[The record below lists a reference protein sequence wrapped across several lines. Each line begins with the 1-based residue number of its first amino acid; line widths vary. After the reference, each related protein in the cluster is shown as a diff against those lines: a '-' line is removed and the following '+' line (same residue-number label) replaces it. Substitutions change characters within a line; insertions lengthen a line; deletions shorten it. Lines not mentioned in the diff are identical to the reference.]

1 LDLINNEELS
11 FSYYRSWRWFLS
23 IIESPSNLINRRLH
37 LIIAWPYIRS
47 IFLIDNLNLLF
58 VQQIRQIDEQY
69 MSIQNEFI
77 RFYNYYQNQIHYL
90 IKTKS
95 EYEFICR
102 KNQVF
107 QQIDLFID
115 NKSVNNLE
123 KYLKYWFHYENK
135 FNFYFQQLKQSQVIY
150 TLSFFH
156 KSDIQNR
163 YIREVGISTRTQID
177 LICVMMIDEI
187 NLGSGPKIPII
198 RW

>member
-1 LDLINNEELS
+1 
-11 FSYYRSWRWFLS
+11 
-23 IIESPSNLINRRLH
+23 
-37 LIIAWPYIRS
+37 
-47 IFLIDNLNLLF
+47 
-58 VQQIRQIDEQY
+58 

-150 TLSFFH
+150 TLSFFR

-177 LICVMMIDEI
+177 RICVMMIDEI
-187 NLGSGPKIPII
+187 NLGSGRKFL
-198 RW
+198 

>member
-1 LDLINNEELS
+1 
-11 FSYYRSWRWFLS
+11 
-23 IIESPSNLINRRLH
+23 
-37 LIIAWPYIRS
+37 
-47 IFLIDNLNLLF
+47 
-58 VQQIRQIDEQY
+58 

-77 RFYNYYQNQIHYL
+77 QFYNYYQNEIHYL

-123 KYLKYWFHYENK
+123 KYLQYWFYYENK

-150 TLSFFH
+150 ALSFFH

-177 LICVMMIDEI
+177 RICVTMIDEI
-187 NLGSGPKIPII
+187 NLGEGRKFL
-198 RW
+198 